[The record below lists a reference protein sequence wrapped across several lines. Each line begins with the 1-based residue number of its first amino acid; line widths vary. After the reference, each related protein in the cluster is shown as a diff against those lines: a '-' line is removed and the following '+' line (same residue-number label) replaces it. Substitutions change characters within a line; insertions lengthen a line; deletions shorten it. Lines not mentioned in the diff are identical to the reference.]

1 MTSWA
6 YKDLAK
12 TGVTL
17 GICAPQGIIYKHN
30 WGENK
35 LGIFYKSIFWF
46 FSGMFCFPNFRAW
59 KIILKKVGNN
69 FFLFA
74 DKKYLENDKI
84 DRSTSEKSYPRH
96 GVMETNPLRVNFLN
110 SRQELLI
117 FISYD
122 PWLRG
127 GLYKYFLSY
136 SLSWETW
143 LMKRN
148 L

>member
-1 MTSWA
+1 MHPRVSFTNTTEVKTS
-6 YKDLAK
+6 
-12 TGVTL
+12 L
-17 GICAPQGIIYKHN
+17 GFSTNP
-30 WGENK
+30 
-35 LGIFYKSIFWF
+35 
-46 FSGMFCFPNFRAW
+46 FSGSFQECFVFQTSEPEKLF
-59 KIILKKVGNN
+59 LKKLGNN

-136 SLSWETW
+136 SLS
-143 LMKRN
+143 
-148 L
+148 